1 MSELPKFPWTSVYLT
16 SLLPL
21 ELEGVS
27 ETAQPKQLQDRILYA
42 VYYGPKVSVTGT
54 IPENK
59 EPEEVQCPE
68 TIARKEEQPMR

>member
-1 MSELPKFPWTSVYLT
+1 MYLT

-42 VYYGPKVSVTGT
+42 VCYGPKVSVTGT
-54 IPENK
+54 ILRTKNLK
-59 EPEEVQCPE
+59 KYNALKQSQG
-68 TIARKEEQPMR
+68 KKNSQ